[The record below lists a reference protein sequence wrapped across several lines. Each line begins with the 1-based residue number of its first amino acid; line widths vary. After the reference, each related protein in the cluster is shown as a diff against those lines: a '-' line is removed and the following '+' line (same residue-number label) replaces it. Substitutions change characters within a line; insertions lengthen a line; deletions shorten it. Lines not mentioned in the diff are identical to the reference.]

1 MRELFKEHD
10 KELESIS
17 TQMRKKLQDGIEDLR
32 AKYLPNGAFG
42 AGSDYKGYKKAV
54 SKLESAIEAERD
66 YLCRNIMGGGIGNLE
81 DIYDALSGGTFRDK
95 GVVKY
100 GHGSSYYRSSE
111 DRRAETLANYG
122 ALSVLRPDL
131 VAMLAE
137 DKPELAEA
145 LSVVIV
151 EMLGLVGGV

>member
-1 MRELFKEHD
+1 
-10 KELESIS
+10 
-17 TQMRKKLQDGIEDLR
+17 
-32 AKYLPNGAFG
+32 
-42 AGSDYKGYKKAV
+42 
-54 SKLESAIEAERD
+54 
-66 YLCRNIMGGGIGNLE
+66 MGGGIGNLE

-100 GHGSSYYRSSE
+100 GHGSSYYSSSE

-137 DKPELAEA
+137 DKPELTEA
-145 LSVVIV
+145 LSLVIV
-151 EMLGLVGGV
+151 VMLGIVGGV